1 MTQTGSERATA
12 LYASS
17 AGLALSGSNWLDGH
31 FAMCQPEYEDMLQSA
46 GFQPG
51 WSVLDAGC
59 GPGSYFPKLAE
70 MLGASGSIHGIDLA
84 PESVEI
90 ARMRVEEW
98 QLPCNVVLQQGS
110 LLDLPYADGQFD
122 AVWFSSTA
130 QYFSDS
136 DLELILQEFRRV
148 VRPGGLIAVKDYD
161 CCLER
166 RPGNQAIRWRILD
179 TKAHQDSAIS
189 TQIQGWMRTG
199 LLKRWLE
206 RAGLEDVW
214 QKSVPIERWA
224 PLAPADR
231 SFLTMVLARSIDEV
245 ADVNLPDEDL
255 AYLRTQE
262 DATSPEHALNDP
274 EFHYCETHVVAV
286 GRVPAG

>member
-1 MTQTGSERATA
+1 MTTTEAAQHDGRFSSSTGH
-12 LYASS
+12 
-17 AGLALSGSNWLDGH
+17 ALSGSTWLDGH
-31 FAMCQPEYEDMLQSA
+31 FVMCQPEYEAMLESA

-51 WSVLDAGC
+51 WNVLDAGC

-70 MLGASGSIHGIDLA
+70 IVGADGSIHGIDLA
-84 PESVEI
+84 PESIDI
-90 ARMRVEEW
+90 ARQRVEEW
-98 QLPCNVVLQQGS
+98 QIPCTVDLQAGS
-110 LLDLPYADGQFD
+110 LLELPYADDQFD
-122 AVWFSSTA
+122 GVWFSSTA
-130 QYFSDS
+130 QYFTD
-136 DLELILQEFRRV
+136 DELALVLQEFRRV
-148 VRPGGLIAVKDYD
+148 VRTGGLIAVKDYD
-161 CCLER
+161 CRLER

-245 ADVNLPDEDL
+245 ADVNLPNEDL
-255 AYLRTQE
+255 AYLRTQQ

-274 EFHYCETHVVAV
+274 EFHYCETHVIAV